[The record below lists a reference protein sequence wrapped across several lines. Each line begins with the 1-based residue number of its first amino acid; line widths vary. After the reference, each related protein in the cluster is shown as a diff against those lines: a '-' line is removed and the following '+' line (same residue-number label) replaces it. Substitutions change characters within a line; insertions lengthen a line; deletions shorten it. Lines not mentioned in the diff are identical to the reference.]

1 MSDQRP
7 PHLLFV
13 CLGNI
18 CRSPAAEGVA
28 RAMAVFQRLDWVI
41 DSAGTGPWHVGSPPD
56 QRMTTVAAKRGVE
69 LYDLT
74 ARQVQVDDFS
84 RFDYVFAMDRNNLAR
99 LQEMRPPESRATL
112 QLFLENAEVPDPYH
126 GGPEGFDHVLDLIE
140 NRMQFLFETVRQA

>member
-1 MSDQRP
+1 
-7 PHLLFV
+7 
-13 CLGNI
+13 
-18 CRSPAAEGVA
+18 
-28 RAMAVFQRLDWVI
+28 
-41 DSAGTGPWHVGSPPD
+41 
-56 QRMTTVAAKRGVE
+56 MTTVAAKRGVE

-99 LQEMRPPESRATL
+99 LQEMQPAESRATL